1 MLPHTLLVAAALG
14 MFNPRPEVLA
24 KAAPSLDP
32 EVGDISGY
40 YTCKGLE
47 VGGKTYNGVAVISRK
62 SDVYV
67 IQWMIGSGSTFTG
80 LGIRQGN
87 TFAASWAIPNERGLV
102 KGINVY
108 RIETVSGNPRLTGR
122 WATIPGPGA
131 LQSETLTFLKQ
142 MDEEE

>member
-1 MLPHTLLVAAALG
+1 MIPQTLLVAAVLG
-14 MFNPRPEVLA
+14 MFTPRPETLA
-24 KAAPSLDP
+24 KNVPTLDP
-32 EVGDISGY
+32 EIGDISGY
-40 YTCKGLE
+40 YTCKGME

-87 TFAASWAIPNERGLV
+87 TFAASWAIPNERGLIR
-102 KGINVY
+102 GINVY
-108 RIETVSGNPRLTGR
+108 RIETISGQPRLTGR
-122 WATIPGPGA
+122 WASMPGPGA

-142 MDEEE
+142 MEEDE